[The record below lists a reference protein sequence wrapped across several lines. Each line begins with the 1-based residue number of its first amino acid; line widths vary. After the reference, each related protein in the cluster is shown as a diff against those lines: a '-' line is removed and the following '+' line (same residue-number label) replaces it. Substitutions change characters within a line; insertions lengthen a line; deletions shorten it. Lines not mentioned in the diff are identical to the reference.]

1 MKEEKYKK
9 QIEKVDNLR
18 MELKKEEKL
27 LKKLE
32 GESFIGRCF
41 GSSSLG
47 NEIYKIIS
55 FHTEYGENQFY
66 CEKISYDLQE
76 FSMINKYPMS
86 KKVIWMDINKGFE
99 ITNKQYEELKSKAI
113 KLKPMFPELHKK

>member
-1 MKEEKYKK
+1 MKQETYKK
-9 QIEKVDNLR
+9 QIEKVDKLKK
-18 MELKKEEKL
+18 ELEKEEKL

-41 GSSSLG
+41 GSSVLN

-55 FHTEYGENQFY
+55 FHTEYGDNQFY
-66 CEKISYDLQE
+66 CETISYNLQE
-76 FSMINKYPMS
+76 FSMIKKYPKS
-86 KKVIWMDINKGFE
+86 IKIIYMDIGKGFE
-99 ITNKQYEELKSKAI
+99 ITPEQYEQLKSKAI